1 MTTTSTIALAAAL
14 TATID
19 AMEKASNKNSPDFHA
34 AFCAHFVALDAL
46 TAASAVDTATDWSHR
61 ADVDQWQDD
70 FAADFEEV
78 D

>member
-1 MTTTSTIALAAAL
+1 MTTPTATLAAL
-14 TATID
+14 TATIK
-19 AMEKASNKNSPDFHA
+19 AMEKASGKNSPDFHA

-46 TAASAVDTATDWSHR
+46 TAASSPDWNHR

>member
-1 MTTTSTIALAAAL
+1 MTTPTATLAAAL

-46 TAASAVDTATDWSHR
+46 TAASAAPDWNHR
-61 ADVDQWQDD
+61 ADLDQWQDD